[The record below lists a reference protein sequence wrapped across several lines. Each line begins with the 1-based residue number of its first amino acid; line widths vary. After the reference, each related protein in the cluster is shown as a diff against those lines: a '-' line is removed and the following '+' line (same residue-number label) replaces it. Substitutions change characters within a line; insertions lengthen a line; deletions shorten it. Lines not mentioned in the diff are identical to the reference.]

1 MEDSI
6 GVDVAGQDGDD
17 GDYGDDEHDT
27 DHGNG
32 GDGDGEADGDGDNG
46 AEEASDLLD
55 DAAVTK
61 AWKIESLE
69 IQNACYVA

>member
-17 GDYGDDEHDT
+17 A

-32 GDGDGEADGDGDNG
+32 GDGDGEDDGNGDNG
-46 AEEASDLLD
+46 AEED

-61 AWKIESLE
+61 AWKIECLHSN
-69 IQNACYVA
+69 QSRSKYGGYGGSVTR